1 MYIAILEYETGEVI
15 IETVPKKFE
24 ELDGDD
30 ILTNMGYSSSN
41 TNYMIVDNDLHLVI
55 DTDASIVNTTLTQ
68 RKL

>member
-24 ELDGDD
+24 ELEGDD
-30 ILTNMGYSSSN
+30 ILTNMGYNGSN

-55 DTDASIVNTTLTQ
+55 DTDTSIVNTTLTQ

>member
-30 ILTNMGYSSSN
+30 ILANMGYSSSN

-55 DTDASIVNTTLTQ
+55 DTDTSIVNTTLTQ

>member
-1 MYIAILEYETGEVI
+1 MYIVILEYETGEVI